1 MKPLFTLLLLFAVWT
16 AMAQSVGKKV
26 EQKTNQRVNTRVDQG
41 IDKGLNKAEEAIGN
55 IFKKKKKNKGA
66 GDADSTQSDKNARH
80 NGADKQP
87 GNDAGS
93 KSQVKTVNSDFIPG
107 TATIFEDKFEKD
119 ALADF
124 PAQWNTNGSGK
135 LVTIDGV
142 PGKWLDIAHN
152 STVNPV
158 MDKAM
163 PENFTI
169 EFDLYLQA
177 SGELRVPIIVFG
189 LTPVRDI
196 LKEDLYYSDKFY
208 VSMARYHEING
219 TNLEYGLKYAIG
231 NKNDFKLTPF
241 VNKVLHV
248 AMAVNKTRV
257 RVYLDQTK
265 VIDLP
270 RAITPEM
277 HKNFFITNGYVIPAS
292 ELGVLVSNLRIASAD
307 TDARSLL
314 IKQLMDEG
322 KAVTNDILFDVNS
335 DVIKP
340 ESFTVINQFGD
351 ALKSNPSLKIKIT
364 GHTDSDGAAAANLSL
379 SQKRAAAVRNYIIAN
394 YGIEAGRITTDG
406 KGASQP
412 VAPNTNAEGKSKNR
426 RVEFTKI

>member
-1 MKPLFTLLLLFAVWT
+1 MKILLLILLVLGSYALS
-16 AMAQSVGKKV
+16 AQNVGKKV
-26 EQKTNQRVNTRVDQG
+26 EQKANQRVNTRVDQG

-55 IFKKKKKNKGA
+55 IFKKKKKKKDA
-66 GDADSTQSDKNARH
+66 GADSTDTEDDNGHGRNDRTDNNAA
-80 NGADKQP
+80 NG
-87 GNDAGS
+87 N
-93 KSQVKTVNSDFIPG
+93 KSQVQGVSSDFIAG
-107 TATIFEDKFEKD
+107 NSVIFEDKFEKD

-135 LVTIDGV
+135 LVTISSI

-163 PENFTI
+163 PDNFTI
-169 EFDLYLQA
+169 EFDLYLQS
-177 SGELRVPIIVFG
+177 SGEARIPMITFG
-189 LTPVRDI
+189 LTPVMDI
-196 LKEDLYYSDKFY
+196 LKHDLYYSDKFY
-208 VSMARYHEING
+208 VHLARYNDPVG
-219 TNLEYGLKYAIG
+219 SNVEYGLKYAVG
-231 NKNDFKLTPF
+231 NKNDFKLHRYE
-241 VNKVLHV
+241 NKVLHV
-248 AMAVNKTRV
+248 SMAVNKTRV
-257 RVYLDQTK
+257 RVYLDQAK

-292 ELGVLVSNLRIASAD
+292 ELGVLISNLRIAAAD

-335 DVIKP
+335 DVLKP
-340 ESFTVINQFGD
+340 ESFTVINQFGE
-351 ALKSNPSLKIKIT
+351 AMKTHPSLKILIT
-364 GHTDSDGAAAANLSL
+364 GHTDSDGAAANNLTL
-379 SQKRAAAVRNYIIAN
+379 SQKRAAAVKSYIVAN
-394 YGIEAGRITTDG
+394 FGIDVARISTDG

-412 VAPNTNAEGKSKNR
+412 VAPNTNAESKARNR
-426 RVEFTKI
+426 RVEFVKL